1 MGTSKVPLITWQ
13 NNTINKAEYSYQAIG
28 GCGFTRFLDIDPKIT
43 TNDLTQAGTTINGDP
58 VYEFKNST
66 HPDLKAYFDERSNAP
81 DGKQY
86 TFSEFLANHP
96 IFFWQDPLGR
106 FVRFENTKFV
116 PLAECA
122 KPVIYLYP
130 TQTQIIRVKVEPEG
144 GMLAS
149 EPAYDNGW
157 YVTADPSSN
166 LTNLKDG
173 KTYPYLFWEGRGGMY
188 SMPKLGFVVSQAE
201 LASTITD
208 KLKLYGLNDKEI
220 QDFLEYWLPFM
231 QEKPYYFITFL
242 NTQQVDKLAPLSI
255 TPKPDT
261 IIRVVM
267 DFAGLDKATQVVGYN
282 IRTPERKGFT
292 VVEWGGVKR
301 K

>member
-1 MGTSKVPLITWQ
+1 
-13 NNTINKAEYSYQAIG
+13 
-28 GCGFTRFLDIDPKIT
+28 
-43 TNDLTQAGTTINGDP
+43 
-58 VYEFKNST
+58 
-66 HPDLKAYFDERSNAP
+66 
-81 DGKQY
+81 
-86 TFSEFLANHP
+86 
-96 IFFWQDPLGR
+96 
-106 FVRFENTKFV
+106 
-116 PLAECA
+116 
-122 KPVIYLYP
+122 
-130 TQTQIIRVKVEPEG
+130 
-144 GMLAS
+144 
-149 EPAYDNGW
+149 
-157 YVTADPSSN
+157 
-166 LTNLKDG
+166 
-173 KTYPYLFWEGRGGMY
+173 MY

-292 VVEWGGVKR
+292 VVEWGGVRR